1 MRRPEISHRTALG
14 PVVGAVLGALALS
27 GCGGASHAVTV
38 TTRVASSAPAPGD
51 PGAHSATATTGSG
64 ASAASASAD
73 AGKPAAARSGA
84 TGTAAAAGSNRGA
97 PSGSGG
103 VRRSSAGHAPA
114 SHSEPAPYPGNP
126 VPPHP
131 HGPPLHLAANV
142 PDGGQPS
149 SATGLPFEIH
159 TTSMSPTYQ
168 QEATVY
174 YDPSRTHPQVGEVV
188 IFDLP
193 VGGLHS
199 ECGAAET
206 EGAPCMDPIPGLTQT
221 LAIKRVV
228 AVGGDTL
235 AIEHGEVILNGQ
247 PEQEPPTIP
256 CQSEGGCEFP
266 KTVTIPQG
274 YYFVMSDNRELF
286 EEDSRVFGPIPQA
299 AIVGTVE
306 ESGTS

>member
-1 MRRPEISHRTALG
+1 VSTKRTPHRLALG
-14 PVVGAVLGALALS
+14 VALGALLLG
-27 GCGGASHAVTV
+27 GCGGSSDPLTT
-38 TTRVASSAPAPGD
+38 TTRVSASAPAGT
-51 PGAHSATATTGSG
+51 GAQGATATTGSRHPAAPAGAGDSGG
-64 ASAASASAD
+64 ASSAEDSGGGAHGAD
-73 AGKPAAARSGA
+73 RG
-84 TGTAAAAGSNRGA
+84 TGDGAAGTHGS
-97 PSGSGG
+97 SGHVPVSHHAE
-103 VRRSSAGHAPA
+103 SAV
-114 SHSEPAPYPGNP
+114 YPGHP
-126 VPPHP
+126 VQPHP

-142 PDGGQPS
+142 PGAAKPS
-149 SATGLPFEIH
+149 AETGLPYEIH

-168 QEATVY
+168 PETTVY

-199 ECGAAET
+199 ECGSAEVGG
-206 EGAPCMDPIPGLTQT
+206 EPCMDPIPGLTHT
-221 LAIKRVV
+221 LEIKRVV

-235 AIEHGEVILNGQ
+235 AIEHGAVILNGQ
-247 PEQEPPTIP
+247 PEAEPPTIP
-256 CQSEGGCEFP
+256 CEKEGGCQFP

-306 ESGTS
+306 ESGTSG